1 MNEKKIE
8 MRLVVPVLL
17 SFFVM
22 SFVDLVGIG
31 KDRVA
36 GDLGLSDFILGLI
49 PFAAFIWFFI
59 LSVPVGILQGRV
71 GKKTM
76 LNIGM
81 GVTGVGLLIPF
92 FFYNFATVI
101 AGFTLLGIGN
111 TIVQVS
117 ANPLLVDVVKDSD
130 SSSKTSKSSLIAL
143 IGFLIIYFAVI
154 FLLTNIRDML
164 VLLVIPSILIAIIT
178 VFFLK
183 GTSSYLSFSQFI
195 KAIGS
200 MMAAPLAAFFASRF
214 GDWKIL
220 FLVFGLVSFLSVVWL
235 SMTKIEESAVSEK
248 APSMGSAFKLL
259 GNSFILMMVVSIFL
273 VVGIDVGFN
282 YFSGKFLATNFG
294 INEVSAQSGRS
305 IYFFGRVLGTLGGAL
320 ILTRLSSTKGLLY
333 SAIISIVSIFLIM
346 VIPTKAV
353 AWVLV
358 FIIGIGVANIFPL
371 VFSLTNQKYP
381 VRSNEISGLMMMAIS
396 GGALIPPAM
405 GLVSDLT
412 GVVPAMG
419 VLLLCAAYLLAVSW
433 IIIRKKLVNI

>member
-36 GDLGLSDFILGLI
+36 GDFPGVSDFILGLI

-59 LSVPVGILQGRV
+59 LSVPVGILQDRV

-101 AGFTLLGIGN
+101 AGFALLGIGN

-117 ANPLLVDVVKDSD
+117 ANPLLVDVVPGRRA
-130 SSSKTSKSSLIAL
+130 SS
-143 IGFLIIYFAVI
+143 F
-154 FLLTNIRDML
+154 
-164 VLLVIPSILIAIIT
+164 
-178 VFFLK
+178 
-183 GTSSYLSFSQFI
+183 LSFSQFV

-200 MMAAPLAAFFASRF
+200 MIAAPLAALLFSRF
-214 GDWKIL
+214 GDWKLL
-220 FLVFGLVSFLSVVWL
+220 FLVYGIISFLSVLWL
-235 SMTKIEESAVSEK
+235 GSVKIEETASTGEK
-248 APSMGSAFKLL
+248 ASMASAFKLL
-259 GNSFILMMVVSIFL
+259 GNSYILMMVLSIFL

-282 YFSGKFLATNFG
+282 YFSGKYLTTRFG
-294 INEVSAQSGRS
+294 IEEVTAQSGRS
-305 IYFFGRVLGTLGGAL
+305 IYFLGRMLGTFAGAL
-320 ILTRLSSTKGLLY
+320 ILTKLKGTRGLLY
-333 SAIISIVSIFLIM
+333 SSVLSIVSIFLIL
-346 VIPTKAV
+346 VIPSKV
-353 AWVLV
+353 AAWALV
-358 FIIGIGVANIFPL
+358 FIIGLGVANIFPL
-371 VFSLTNQKYP
+371 VFSLTVQKYP
-381 VRSNEISGLMMMAIS
+381 ERSNEISGLMMMAIS
-396 GGALIPPAM
+396 GGALIPPVM
-405 GLVSDLT
+405 GLVSDLL
-412 GVVPAMG
+412 GVVPGMG